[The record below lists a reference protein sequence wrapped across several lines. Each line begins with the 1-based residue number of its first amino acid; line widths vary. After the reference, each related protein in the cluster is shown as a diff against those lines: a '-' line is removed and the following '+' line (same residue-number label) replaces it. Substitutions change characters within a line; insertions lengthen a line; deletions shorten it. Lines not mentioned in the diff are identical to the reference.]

1 MWNSGAK
8 CGARQGK
15 AIHRNSHTLPN
26 SIKLEKLQKEIVL
39 YEPKTALDGNQNATA
54 PSLPVVPPVPRKPI
68 EPDPL
73 VKMFPK
79 NIPHWFVITYTY
91 SVVLIMILLIA
102 NVTPDGKLY
111 IHFTAFWSL
120 ILYFVLEDDQ
130 VLISYST
137 LYYLHLTISRPQT
150 YWTL

>member
-1 MWNSGAK
+1 MGNYSRG
-8 CGARQGK
+8 
-15 AIHRNSHTLPN
+15 S
-26 SIKLEKLQKEIVL
+26 KE
-39 YEPKTALDGNQNATA
+39 ATNTRSVQESSSNYSQA
-54 PSLPVVPPVPRKPI
+54 PSKSPDNKEPTQNSTRWKPERHNSNPAHHPTSLKEAC

-111 IHFTAFWSL
+111 IRFTAFWSL

-130 VLISYST
+130 ASDLLDTVVEGFLKK
-137 LYYLHLTISRPQT
+137 
-150 YWTL
+150 